1 MKKTLIPNSIIVF
14 STIYFTIM
22 LWGFTSTENRVGL
35 LFYAF
40 ILPVFIITF
49 IYLREPNVSILK
61 IENYQLKVKY
71 IFPNKKD
78 IEIDLYKIKG
88 NITLRRFHG
97 RDFAGGFPTWADYL
111 NFRWYFT
118 AEKYELELLYFDE
131 IMIIPFQT
139 NIIGLK
145 SFLDS
150 VIMYANAINDG
161 KITYNKSNLAKIE
174 LSQGLSELAIKLLIE
189 R

>member
-1 MKKTLIPNSIIVF
+1 
-14 STIYFTIM
+14 M
-22 LWGFTSTENRVGL
+22 LWGFTSTENRIGF
-35 LFYAF
+35 LFYAL
-40 ILPVFIITF
+40 ILPIFIITF
-49 IYLREPNVSILK
+49 IYLREPNASILK
-61 IENYQLKVKY
+61 IENYQLKVGY

-78 IEIDLYKIKG
+78 IEIDLYKVKG
-88 NITLRRFHG
+88 NITFRRFHG

-118 AEKYELELLYFDE
+118 AEKYELEFLYSDK
-131 IMIIPFQT
+131 IIIIPFQA

-150 VIMYANAINDG
+150 VITYANAINDG
-161 KITYNKSNLAKIE
+161 KIAHNKSNLSKME
-174 LSQGLSELAIKLLIE
+174 LGQLVSEIAIKLLVE